1 MTTPFLQ
8 SALSRKPLFTET
20 LGLPNFMDP
29 LNELME
35 LARLLPESKIGI
47 VVGPTNAGKTQLLCT
62 LAHFAINE
70 VFRDVPDWMVPVI
83 GAKAFV
89 PDGIRSSPR
98 YLIEKLL
105 EDIGHVLFDPRKNPR
120 AHSTRSKVAAGGLV
134 CALEHAMEAS
144 GTKLVLIDEGDNLVR
159 AKSDD
164 FKARLLEAL
173 KCLTYGGALPI
184 IFGGYELAEVAL
196 SIRPHLA
203 ARIIPIHVRPY
214 GKSSSDRRAWASL
227 VSAMAASPSLK
238 IPDPTLLNEMAD
250 ELLVGCHG
258 LIGLLES
265 VLIDAQ
271 IKSSSSDKGIT
282 RKIIL
287 KSLPKS
293 VAWAAIATDVRH
305 GKRLM
310 DDHFDPAVKP
320 KASTVKKGAD
330 NAAKRSFE
338 RSPRRTHPRE

>member
-8 SALSRKPLFTET
+8 NALARKPLFTDT
-20 LGLPNFMDP
+20 LGLPNFLGP
-29 LNELME
+29 LNELTE
-35 LARLLPESKIGI
+35 LVRLLPESKIGI
-47 VVGPTNAGKTQLLCT
+47 VVGPTNAGKTQLLCA
-62 LAHFAINE
+62 LAQFAINE
-70 VFRDVPDWMVPVI
+70 VFRNVPDWMVPVI

-98 YLIEKLL
+98 YLIERLL
-105 EDIGHVLFDPRKNPR
+105 EDIGHILFDPRKNPR
-120 AHSTRSKVAAGGLV
+120 AHSLRSKVAAGGLI
-134 CALEHAMEAS
+134 CALEHAMQAC
-144 GTKLVLIDEGDNLVR
+144 GTRLVLVDEGDNLVR

-214 GKSSSDRRAWASL
+214 GKSLSDRRAWASI
-227 VSAMAASPSLK
+227 VSAMAASSYLK
-238 IPDPTLLNEMAD
+238 IPDPTLLTEMAD
-250 ELLVGCHG
+250 ELLVACHG

-271 IKSSSSDKGIT
+271 IKSSICDKGIS
-282 RKIIL
+282 RKLIL
-287 KSLPKS
+287 DSPPRS
-293 VAWAAIATDVRH
+293 VAWAAIDLDVRR
-305 GKRLM
+305 GKRVM
-310 DDHFDPAVKP
+310 DEFFDPAAKQ
-320 KASTVKKGAD
+320 KASAVKKGAD
-330 NAAKRSFE
+330 TKTKRPFE
-338 RSPRRTHPRE
+338 RSPTRTHPRE

>member
-8 SALSRKPLFTET
+8 NALARKPFFTQT
-20 LGLPNFMDP
+20 LGLPNFMGP
-29 LNELME
+29 LNELIE
-35 LARLLPESKIGI
+35 LARLLPESKIAI

-62 LAHFAINE
+62 LAHFATNE
-70 VFRDVPDWMVPVI
+70 VFRNAPDWTVPVI

-105 EDIGHVLFDPRKNPR
+105 EDIGHILFDPRKNPR

-134 CALEHAMEAS
+134 CALEHAMEACR
-144 GTKLVLIDEGDNLVR
+144 TKLVLIDEGDNLVR

-173 KCLTYGGALPI
+173 KCLTYGGALPV
-184 IFGGYELAEVAL
+184 IFGGYELAEAAL

-214 GKSSSDRRAWASL
+214 GDSASDRKAWASI
-227 VSAMAASPSLK
+227 VSAMAASSSLK
-238 IPDPTLLNEMAD
+238 IADPTMVDEMAD
-250 ELLVGCHG
+250 ELLIACHG

-271 IKSSSSDKGIT
+271 IKSSGSNKGIT

-287 KSLPKS
+287 ECLPKS
-293 VAWAAIATDVRH
+293 VAWAAIDTDVRR
-305 GKRLM
+305 GRRLM
-310 DDHFDPAVKP
+310 DELFDPAAKP
-320 KASTVKKGAD
+320 RPSSVKKSGGTKA
-330 NAAKRSFE
+330 RRPFE
-338 RSPRRTHPRE
+338 RSPTRTHPRE